1 MTTATLQRRLLGG
14 GLVALLVA
22 AGLLTL
28 DGAGDTLTQFIMGWL
43 AAGGALLVIAGL
55 QSRFPL
61 GVATLGWPK
70 LAAAGL
76 AILSVGSSTVGFLQL
91 IVAPVGWGLLNGI
104 LAVLAA
110 LVLALGALECWL
122 GGVLLDEE
130 LFAVD

>member
-1 MTTATLQRRLLGG
+1 MTAETLQRRLLGG

-28 DGAGDTLTQFIMGWL
+28 DGAGATLNQFIVGWL
-43 AAGGALLVIAGL
+43 AAGGALLVVAGL
-55 QSRFPL
+55 QTRFPL
-61 GVATLGWPK
+61 GVVTLGWPK

-76 AILSVGSSTVGFLQL
+76 AILSIGSSTVGFLQL
-91 IVAPVGWGLLNGI
+91 FVAPVGWGLLNGI

-122 GGVLLDEE
+122 GGVLLDED

>member
-1 MTTATLQRRLLGG
+1 MTTETLQRRLLGG

-22 AGLLTL
+22 ASLLTL
-28 DGAGDTLTQFIMGWL
+28 DGAGATLNQFIVGWL
-43 AAGGALLVIAGL
+43 AAGGALLVVAGL
-55 QSRFPL
+55 QNRFPL

-76 AILSVGSSTVGFLQL
+76 AILSIGSSTVGFLQL
-91 IVAPVGWGLLNGI
+91 FVAPAGLGLLNGI

-130 LFAVD
+130 LFAVE